1 MKVLKKTDK
10 YTVYQ
15 KRSGRYAV
23 EDALGNIVN
32 GVEKVNI
39 LIEGGIVKQAIVAP
53 VEEVVAE
60 AAPAPVEEV
69 VAEAAP
75 APVEEVVAEA
85 APAKKAP
92 AKKAPAKKAPAKKA
106 PAKKAPTKEG

>member
-10 YTVYQ
+10 YTIYQ

-23 EDALGNIVN
+23 EDALGNITN

-39 LIEGGIVKQAIVAP
+39 LIKAGIVKQAIVAP
-53 VEEVVAE
+53 AEEVVAE
-60 AAPAPVEEV
+60 AAPAEEV

-75 APVEEVVAEA
+75 AEEVVAEA

-106 PAKKAPTKEG
+106 PAKKAPAKEG